1 MHFKKPGQSHSSF
14 SFDKKLYLIYLL
26 LKAFQK
32 NWIPVSPH
40 VGNFKVGGE
49 LENRCAYQKKSG
61 QLTKTVLTGKKKKY
75 FTHSF
80 TIMKAFHDFIK
91 S

>member
-26 LKAFQK
+26 FEAFQK

-40 VGNFKVGGE
+40 VENFKVEGE
-49 LENRCAYQKKSG
+49 LENRRGYQKKSG
-61 QLTKTVLTGKKKKY
+61 KLGKTV
-75 FTHSF
+75 
-80 TIMKAFHDFIK
+80 
-91 S
+91 